1 MNQKPGFS
9 DNLAVSPTNFAKN
22 PVSRP
27 PNGESETGFF
37 RQSCAFTQKLR
48 KKPGFW
54 ATQRRIRNR
63 VFSTILRFHPQTSQK
78 TRFLGHPTMNQKPGF
93 FHNLAL
99 SPTNFAK
106 NPVSGPP
113 TASTAVSSSL
123 LIKFCYHKLSKQ
135 LVKKVKFMAQ
145 TIQAR
150 NVALNDLE
158 TQFKIEWIE
167 DDQFFREWQDNLP
180 EITDSEKQ
188 RLDRVKA
195 SYRNL
200 LKHPPLLENTVKMV
214 VLSPLLDLADF
225 YLAPF
230 HVTSERSVEIIDED
244 EGLIV
249 RGQMDVLALFQEFWV
264 VVIESKKAAFSLEV
278 GIPQLLAY
286 MLGSVTGDRPTYGLL
301 MNGADFLFVKLVKGE
316 TPQYAFSR
324 KFYLFNPGND
334 LYTVLSILKRLGELN
349 VGNVS

>member
-1 MNQKPGFS
+1 
-9 DNLAVSPTNFAKN
+9 LAKN

-27 PNGESETGFF
+27 PTANQKPGFF
-37 RQSCAFTQKLR
+37 PQSCGFIEKLG
-48 KKPGFW
+48 KKPGFS

-63 VFSTILRFHPQTSQK
+63 VFSTILRFHRKTWQK
-78 TRFLGHPTMNQKPGF
+78 TRFLGHPT
-93 FHNLAL
+93 
-99 SPTNFAK
+99 
-106 NPVSGPP
+106 
-113 TASTAVSSSL
+113 ASTVVSSSL

-135 LVKKVKFMAQ
+135 LLKKVKFMAQ
-145 TIQAR
+145 TIQAI
-150 NVALNDLE
+150 NVAINDLE
-158 TQFKIEWIE
+158 AQFKIEWVE
-167 DDQFFREWQDNLP
+167 DDQFFREWQDDLP
-180 EITDSEKQ
+180 EITDAEKQ

-230 HVTSERSVEIIDED
+230 HVTSEKSVEIIDED

-264 VVIESKKAAFSLEV
+264 VVVESKKAAFSLEV

-286 MLGSVTGDRPTYGLL
+286 MLASVTGDRPTYGLL

-324 KFYLFNPGND
+324 KFYIFNPGND

-349 VGNVS
+349 VDNIV